1 MGRLQSVVNTQRLR
15 DAEAL
20 LLVLLLLLH
29 LLLELLHLPQVHL
42 CAASVIFI
50 YIATVQIARSQDV
63 PLLKQSDCAQVR
75 NSRVLQQFCQLGV
88 TKSCFTQLSVES
100 GSVQPFQC

>member
-75 NSRVLQQFCQLGV
+75 NSWVCHQKR
-88 TKSCFTQLSVES
+88 ES
-100 GSVQPFQC
+100 QCSTVNTETVVQIPIPH